1 MKVNFLYKSEFS
13 VIGTL
18 ESAICGI
25 NININGNGR
34 EVPFTGA
41 VSTIELFGITAE
53 ELAVFAANADSVHF
67 EREVVYVPL
76 RGTRLNET
84 SSTEEISVITVRAV
98 ADGEVVK
105 STQLSRVL
113 CRW

>member
-1 MKVNFLYKSEFS
+1 MKVNFLFKSEFS
-13 VIGTL
+13 VIGTM

-25 NININGNGR
+25 SINGH

-41 VSTIELFGITAE
+41 EMAVEHFGITAE
-53 ELAVFAANADSVHF
+53 ELAVFVPVDVESVHF
-67 EREVVYVPL
+67 EREVLYVPL
-76 RGTRLNET
+76 RGTGLNDKT
-84 SSTEEISVITVRAV
+84 STEEISVLTVRAV

-105 STQLSRVL
+105 STQISRVL